1 MKSSRGTLASAAIH
15 LAADHPESYERFSP
29 MVSRLLH
36 LTILDILATGVA
48 LRIGARELQPKLR
61 QMKSHLIERRYA

>member
-1 MKSSRGTLASAAIH
+1 
-15 LAADHPESYERFSP
+15 